1 MGMTKERLQVVR
13 LPRKIRG
20 NTHMR
25 LLRPR
30 MQFELGDGVHF
41 HGAFNAAHA
50 DFLELVAVFKTD
62 KEFLS
67 AMH

>member
-1 MGMTKERLQVVR
+1 MGKTKERLQVVR

-25 LLRPR
+25 VLRPR
-30 MQFELGDGVHF
+30 MQFELGNGVHF
-41 HGAFNAAHA
+41 NRAFNAAHA
-50 DFLELVAVFKTD
+50 DFQELLSVFKTD

>member
-13 LPRKIRG
+13 LPRKIRS

-41 HGAFNAAHA
+41 NGTFNAAHA
-50 DFLELVAVFKTD
+50 DFQELVAVFKTD

-67 AMH
+67 ALH

>member
-1 MGMTKERLQVVR
+1 
-13 LPRKIRG
+13 
-20 NTHMR
+20 MR
-25 LLRPR
+25 LFRPR

-67 AMH
+67 ALH